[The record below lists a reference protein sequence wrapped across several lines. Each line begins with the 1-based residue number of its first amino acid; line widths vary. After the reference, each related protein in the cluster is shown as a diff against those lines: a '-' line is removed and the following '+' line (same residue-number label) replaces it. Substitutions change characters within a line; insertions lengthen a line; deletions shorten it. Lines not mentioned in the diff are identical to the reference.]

1 MKNEEFIK
9 LKNSIARKSVIKI
22 LLYSLGA
29 IILFS
34 VLIDGV
40 YNDELADSLASVNR
54 DIYYWCVANKIILL
68 GITYLVIFAIIS
80 FFVIRNTSNNMVEI
94 IKAMDQIIKEPEK
107 EVKLSNDLI
116 LLESKLNNIRVD
128 LVSNQNKA
136 KEALQKKN
144 DLIMYM
150 AHDLKTPLTS
160 IIGYLTL
167 LTDEKEIPENLQ
179 KKYMDIAL
187 KKSLRLEE
195 LTNQFFDITRYN
207 LQNIELEPVEID
219 LTMMLEQLADELYGV
234 LQEKKLTC
242 EVDVEEELMIYGDPD
257 KLARV
262 FDNILRN
269 AIAYCYA
276 DTEIRIEAKMKDGD
290 IEITFTNAGD
300 KIPGDM
306 LQTIFEKFYRVDGS
320 RSTGTGGAGLGLAIA
335 KQIVELH
342 GGRILAKSD
351 DNRTQFVVTLPSKE
365 KTEQKEGSEDEVH
378 THRRLA
384 FRGKAGRG
392 KRVQSK

>member
-1 MKNEEFIK
+1 LKNEEFIK

-40 YNDELADSLASVNR
+40 YNDELADSLANINR

-94 IKAMDQIIKEPEK
+94 IKSMDQIIKEPEK

-195 LTNQFFDITRYN
+195 LTNQFFNKMCVINQKIY
-207 LQNIELEPVEID
+207 LIEFLFCNALID
-219 LTMMLEQLADELYGV
+219 KY
-234 LQEKKLTC
+234 
-242 EVDVEEELMIYGDPD
+242 
-257 KLARV
+257 
-262 FDNILRN
+262 
-269 AIAYCYA
+269 
-276 DTEIRIEAKMKDGD
+276 
-290 IEITFTNAGD
+290 
-300 KIPGDM
+300 
-306 LQTIFEKFYRVDGS
+306 
-320 RSTGTGGAGLGLAIA
+320 
-335 KQIVELH
+335 H
-342 GGRILAKSD
+342 
-351 DNRTQFVVTLPSKE
+351 
-365 KTEQKEGSEDEVH
+365 
-378 THRRLA
+378 
-384 FRGKAGRG
+384 
-392 KRVQSK
+392 

>member
-54 DIYYWCVANKIILL
+54 DIYYWCIANKIILL

-179 KKYMDIAL
+179 KRYMDIAL

-207 LQNIELEPVEID
+207 LQSMPITKQNID
-219 LTMMLEQLADELYGV
+219 LVFLLEQLVEESYPM
-234 LQEKKLTC
+234 LQEKKLEC
-242 EVDVEEELMIYGDPD
+242 ILNKPKAIQFMGDGD
-257 KLARV
+257 KLARA
-262 FDNILRN
+262 FGNLLKN
-269 AIAYCYA
+269 AINYSYLN
-276 DTEIRIEAKMKDGD
+276 TTIKID
-290 IEITFTNAGD
+290 I
-300 KIPGDM
+300 
-306 LQTIFEKFYRVDGS
+306 
-320 RSTGTGGAGLGLAIA
+320 
-335 KQIVELH
+335 
-342 GGRILAKSD
+342 
-351 DNRTQFVVTLPSKE
+351 KE
-365 KTEQKEGSEDEVH
+365 
-378 THRRLA
+378 
-384 FRGKAGRG
+384 
-392 KRVQSK
+392 

>member
-1 MKNEEFIK
+1 MDIKLKNEEFIK

-107 EVKLSNDLI
+107 EVKLPNDLI

-136 KEALQKKN
+136 KEALQKEWLNNVYGTWFKN
-144 DLIMYM
+144 TTHINYRIFNF
-150 AHDLKTPLTS
+150 AYWWKRNTWKF
-160 IIGYLTL
+160 
-167 LTDEKEIPENLQ
+167 EKEI
-179 KKYMDIAL
+179 YGYSI

-195 LTNQFFDITRYN
+195 LTNQFLILQDIIYN
-207 LQNIELEPVEID
+207 QCLLLN
-219 LTMMLEQLADELYGV
+219 
-234 LQEKKLTC
+234 
-242 EVDVEEELMIYGDPD
+242 
-257 KLARV
+257 
-262 FDNILRN
+262 
-269 AIAYCYA
+269 
-276 DTEIRIEAKMKDGD
+276 
-290 IEITFTNAGD
+290 
-300 KIPGDM
+300 KI
-306 LQTIFEKFYRVDGS
+306 
-320 RSTGTGGAGLGLAIA
+320 
-335 KQIVELH
+335 
-342 GGRILAKSD
+342 
-351 DNRTQFVVTLPSKE
+351 
-365 KTEQKEGSEDEVH
+365 
-378 THRRLA
+378 
-384 FRGKAGRG
+384 
-392 KRVQSK
+392 

>member
-1 MKNEEFIK
+1 MKNEKFIK

-22 LLYSLGA
+22 LLLSLGA

-54 DIYYWCVANKIILL
+54 DIYYWCIANKIILL

-195 LTNQFFDITRYN
+195 LTNQFFDITRFN
-207 LQNIELEPVEID
+207 LSIIEID
-219 LTMMLEQLADELYGV
+219 LERTNLSRMIEQVCNEFIPVLMQKGLTWNLAI
-234 LQEKKLTC
+234 T
-242 EVDVEEELMIYGDPD
+242 PD
-257 KLARV
+257 IFIMCDTDKILRV
-262 FDNILRN
+262 FDNLIRN
-269 AIAYCYA
+269 AINYSYN
-276 DTEIRIEAKMKDGD
+276 DTEIK
-290 IEITFTNAGD
+290 
-300 KIPGDM
+300 
-306 LQTIFEKFYRVDGS
+306 
-320 RSTGTGGAGLGLAIA
+320 
-335 KQIVELH
+335 
-342 GGRILAKSD
+342 
-351 DNRTQFVVTLPSKE
+351 
-365 KTEQKEGSEDEVH
+365 
-378 THRRLA
+378 
-384 FRGKAGRG
+384 
-392 KRVQSK
+392 

>member
-94 IKAMDQIIKEPEK
+94 IKTMDQIIKEPEK

-167 LTDEKEIPENLQ
+167 LTDEKEIPQNLYYLV
-179 KKYMDIAL
+179 KFACIN
-187 KKSLRLEE
+187 
-195 LTNQFFDITRYN
+195 LTSISMFAFFYYK
-207 LQNIELEPVEID
+207 LLIEL
-219 LTMMLEQLADELYGV
+219 QHV
-234 LQEKKLTC
+234 LNSYNKDTL
-242 EVDVEEELMIYGDPD
+242 LM
-257 KLARV
+257 V
-262 FDNILRN
+262 RN
-269 AIAYCYA
+269 FLFY
-276 DTEIRIEAKMKDGD
+276 DFSRNS
-290 IEITFTNAGD
+290 TN
-300 KIPGDM
+300 
-306 LQTIFEKFYRVDGS
+306 
-320 RSTGTGGAGLGLAIA
+320 
-335 KQIVELH
+335 
-342 GGRILAKSD
+342 
-351 DNRTQFVVTLPSKE
+351 
-365 KTEQKEGSEDEVH
+365 
-378 THRRLA
+378 
-384 FRGKAGRG
+384 
-392 KRVQSK
+392 